1 MLFYIYFQQHPT
13 NEHCNFIYN
22 ITQDLKYQF
31 RLQGREEWYIG
42 FKLKKVRHSIRGKAL
57 PGYKKNK
64 DGRFKHCFDFTLIP
78 VDKNKVVW
86 KPNFF
91 SQVGDDYNPEKPFRS
106 NRHRDKSGHR
116 IRHASHR
123 KMLRRR
129 KSRKRNRKSRKRKPA
144 SWIKKFSI
152 DYNIWFNSN
161 AFSMSIPNVIEL
173 WWNRGCDSEI

>member
-22 ITQDLKYQF
+22 ITQDKKYQF

-78 VDKNKVVW
+78 VDKEKPAW
-86 KPNFF
+86 TPNFF
-91 SQVGDDYNPEKPFRS
+91 TQVGDDYNPEKPFRS

-129 KSRKRNRKSRKRKPA
+129 KPRNRNRKSRKRKPA
-144 SWIKKFSI
+144 S
-152 DYNIWFNSN
+152 
-161 AFSMSIPNVIEL
+161 
-173 WWNRGCDSEI
+173 